1 MVLMWGGNQPFLALS
16 VCSDTEIVVPQPGS
30 TALSLHGGDGP
41 MVCVALA
48 AFSSLTDRMKKD
60 AMDVACYPPSFFLF
74 FFLNLP
80 FSLANDLYADV
91 EAEHIPQ
98 SWLLHSLG

>member
-1 MVLMWGGNQPFLALS
+1 M
-16 VCSDTEIVVPQPGS
+16 CSDTEIVVPQPGS
-30 TALSLHGGDGP
+30 TALSLHGGDGL

-48 AFSSLTDRMKKD
+48 AFSSLTDGMKKN
-60 AMDVACYPPSFFLF
+60 AMDVACYPPFILF

-98 SWLLHSLG
+98 SWLLRSLG

>member
-1 MVLMWGGNQPFLALS
+1 

-48 AFSSLTDRMKKD
+48 AFSSLTDRMKKN
-60 AMDVACYPPSFFLF
+60 AMDVACFLSFFLF
-74 FFLNLP
+74 FF
-80 FSLANDLYADV
+80 
-91 EAEHIPQ
+91 
-98 SWLLHSLG
+98 